1 MVRIKSKKTASHQHF
16 LGFRGHSSL
25 SSPSLLT
32 SFVSVRKS
40 RAYVSC
46 RLNDGRDLSPG
57 REKPGERKRG
67 EGRERVK
74 ARGKD
79 NVWSVDNEMAKA
91 AEKERERGERRK
103 KKGKRV
109 KSVRKRG
116 KGGDMVMVS
125 GSMLM
130 EIETVLQTQVLAFR
144 YKF

>member
-1 MVRIKSKKTASHQHF
+1 M
-16 LGFRGHSSL
+16 
-25 SSPSLLT
+25 
-32 SFVSVRKS
+32 
-40 RAYVSC
+40 
-46 RLNDGRDLSPG
+46 
-57 REKPGERKRG
+57 
-67 EGRERVK
+67 K

-130 EIETVLQTQVLAFR
+130 EIETVLQIQVLAFR